1 MCPPSD
7 ATATKLGALRK
18 FCAGAKVAMTPAE
31 RQRLY
36 MQRLK
41 DKAAANGKQ
50 PGHGKAS
57 LTKYAGWKRLAG
69 QV

>member
-1 MCPPSD
+1 M
-7 ATATKLGALRK
+7 GRK
-18 FCAGAKVAMTPAE
+18 PVGKVAMTPAE

-36 MQRLK
+36 MTRLRPM
-41 DKAAANGKQ
+41 ASSR
-50 PGHGKAS
+50 GHGKSS